1 MTVFGLNA
9 DYEANINKNNRYKYV
24 NNLFL
29 YGQLATE
36 NQFDVAAADD
46 LLFRTLKRVENC
58 SIDVDAVLSNGSIYN
73 AKLYWWHDASGRQHG
88 LIVRSDDAKGNAYA
102 EHHMN
107 QNAPHLNY
115 NWPPKK
121 G

>member
-9 DYEANINKNNRYKYV
+9 DYQANINKNNRYKYV

-36 NQFDVAAADD
+36 NNFDVAGADD
-46 LLFRTLKRVENC
+46 ALFDTLKNNASC
-58 SIDVDAVLSNGSIYN
+58 SIDVSTVLSNGSIYV
-73 AKLYWWHDASGRQHG
+73 AKLFWWHDASGRQHG
-88 LIVRSDDAKGNAYA
+88 LVVRADDSKACRYA
-102 EHHMN
+102 QHHMEN
-107 QNAPHLNY
+107 NAPYLNY